1 MKNARLIAALFI
13 VAIPV
18 LCWGKKNKEISESHH
33 AAQVLIIGLND
44 NVKSNYYYDEMIA
57 EATGMKADSIDQ
69 QYNSIIS
76 QNIVAAGANSPC
88 RFIAS
93 EDPIAEKIAVD
104 GEAENCS
111 ADLSKIS
118 TEELKQA
125 LEKAHADYL
134 LVLNRHYLKW
144 QDQPMRTIFH
154 IVCYTLYDKEKKKV
168 YTGSQYFTSMDLE
181 SPRRLMQ
188 LSRKSSAKIA
198 SAIADSIEL

>member
-1 MKNARLIAALFI
+1 MKNARLITALFV
-13 VAIPV
+13 VALPA
-18 LCWGKKNKEISESHH
+18 LCWGKKNKEAPDSHH
-33 AAQVLIIGLND
+33 ATQVLIIGLND

-76 QNIVAAGANSPC
+76 QNIVAAAANSSC
-88 RFIAS
+88 KFIAAD
-93 EDPIAEKIAVD
+93 DPIAEKIGVN
-104 GEAENCS
+104 GEAENCK
-111 ADLSKIS
+111 ADLSGIS

-125 LEKAHADYL
+125 LDKAQAEYL

-154 IVCYTLYDKEKKKV
+154 IVCYTLYDKDKKQV
-168 YTGSQYFTSMDLE
+168 YSGSQYFTSMDLE
-181 SPRRLMQ
+181 SPKRLMQ

-198 SAIADSIEL
+198 SAIAGSIEL